1 MTDRDRERIQ
11 KHPLMGLE
19 ILQHIPFIRDHM
31 YLIRNHH
38 ERWDGKGY
46 PDGLRGEEI
55 PLGAQIVAVAD
66 AFDAMRSWRPYRKGL
81 PRKQAAREIEKG
93 IGTQF
98 SSYVAQAFL
107 SVFEK
112 KPDLTGDI
120 VTPES

>member
-1 MTDRDRERIQ
+1 M
-11 KHPLMGLE
+11 E
-19 ILQHIPFIRDHM
+19 ILQHIPFIREHM

-46 PDGLRGEEI
+46 PDGLRGMRF

-66 AFDAMRSWRPYRKGL
+66 VFDAMSSYRPYRKGL
-81 PRKQAAREIEKG
+81 PPKQAAREIKKG

-98 SSYVAQAFL
+98 SGSVVSAFL

-112 KPDLTGDI
+112 D
-120 VTPES
+120 PELQGTDGAQKDN